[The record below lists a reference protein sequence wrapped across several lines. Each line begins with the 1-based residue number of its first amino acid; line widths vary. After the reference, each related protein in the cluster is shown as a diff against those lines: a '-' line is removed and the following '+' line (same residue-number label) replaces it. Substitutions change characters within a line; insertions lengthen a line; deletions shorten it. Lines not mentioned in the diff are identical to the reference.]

1 MQMLLKVHKRVLSV
15 YFDVLKQLGLQ
26 SQLDSLVRYVCTDLL
41 DESDELN
48 LEIPFL

>member
-1 MQMLLKVHKRVLSV
+1 M
-15 YFDVLKQLGLQ
+15 
-26 SQLDSLVRYVCTDLL
+26 SQTTWIAITIRQFGRYVCTDLL